1 METLHGVTCIKGEI
15 HNIMTML
22 RLNTRWASATRF
34 SSELLIQKE
43 SPMVQSFRRLNEYLE
58 GTFDLKD
65 VDCVVYLLPFQQII
79 GSMTF
84 NLYFV

>member
-1 METLHGVTCIKGEI
+1 MEALNGVTCIKGEV

-22 RLNTRWASATRF
+22 RLNSRWASASRF
-34 SSELLIQKE
+34 SSELLIQRE

-65 VDCVVYLLPFQQII
+65 IDCVVYLLPFHQII
-79 GSMTF
+79 GTIATT
-84 NLYFV
+84 